1 MVKSMKNFIAL
12 LLVVTMALTSF
23 SCSNTTN
30 TSQTSNNK
38 TQETSNISETT
49 INANESTSKTNETTE
64 SSTNDTELVSK
75 IKKLCN
81 KEVVKTALNG
91 KTISQLISEE
101 INKLTEEEKKDATKN
116 YPEMSFDQ
124 SNFANDE
131 KTYIWL
137 SKALKVIIKDSIE
150 KGNLTQDMVNEYKG
164 YLTLMGVSLPNV
176 EIKKGMADEDIEKLS
191 LAFIDVADRVTEPAV
206 LKLMGVD
213 LNDPETLENL
223 KNVFINK

>member
-64 SSTNDTELVSK
+64 SSTNDAELVSK

-91 KTISQLISEE
+91 KTIIQLVSEE

-137 SKALKVIIKDSIE
+137 SKGLKVMIKDSIE
-150 KGNLTQDMVNEYKG
+150 RGELTQSMVNEYKG

-176 EIKKGMADEDIEKLS
+176 EIKKGMTDADIEKLS
-191 LAFIDVADRVTEPAV
+191 LAFVDVADRVTEPAV

-223 KNVFINK
+223 KNAFINK